1 MSNYAKYSLQTDAIR
16 TELHDELNLT
26 GCEISCNQM
35 PAGAAVPFV
44 HKHKENEEVYLITQG
59 GGEFYI
65 DGDIISL
72 QAGDCVRVDPSCAR
86 CLRAGPDGITY
97 FCIQTKAGSLE
108 HFTSSDGELCPDIK
122 AF

>member
-1 MSNYAKYSLQTDAIR
+1 MSNFAKLSLAADAPR
-16 TELHDELNLT
+16 AELHDALKLT
-26 GCEISCNQM
+26 GCEVSFNNL

-44 HKHKENEEVYLITQG
+44 HKHKENEELYLIVKG
-59 GGEFYI
+59 SDEFFLDGESI
-65 DGDIISL
+65 TL
-72 QAGDCVRVDPSCAR
+72 AAGDCVRVDPSCAR